1 MSATFFLG
9 FGGVTPLHLAVMN
22 GHLSVV
28 TVLVSNGAKLE
39 VRQQTC
45 LLNNINFMHYKSAN
59 MTKHQKEFNKRV
71 IKIDSNQKMV
81 FVRFGLFHSATYSF
95 L

>member
-1 MSATFFLG
+1 MYATNVSDVFLG

-39 VRQQTC
+39 VP
-45 LLNNINFMHYKSAN
+45 
-59 MTKHQKEFNKRV
+59 
-71 IKIDSNQKMV
+71 
-81 FVRFGLFHSATYSF
+81 
-95 L
+95 